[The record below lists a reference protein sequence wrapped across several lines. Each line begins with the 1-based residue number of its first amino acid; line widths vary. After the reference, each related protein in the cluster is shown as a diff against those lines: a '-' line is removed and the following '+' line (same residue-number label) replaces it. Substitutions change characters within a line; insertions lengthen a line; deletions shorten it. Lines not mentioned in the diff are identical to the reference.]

1 MTTID
6 EYGAAEHRVLRM
18 IAAGARALVAAG
30 HAIAAS
36 YRYRRDAAILAEM
49 HDAQLKD
56 IGISR
61 SDIPYVVR
69 GGRGR

>member
-6 EYGAAEHRVLRM
+6 EYGAAESRVSRM
-18 IAAGARALVAAG
+18 ISAGARAMVAAG
-30 HAIAAS
+30 HAIAAA
-36 YRYRRDAAILAEM
+36 YRRRRDAAILSEM
-49 HDAQLKD
+49 HDDLLKD

-61 SDIPYVVR
+61 SDIPYVIR